1 MDVRFQAGDY
11 QQTDANDSD
20 TDGGQL
26 TVTAL
31 SQS

>member
-1 MDVRFQAGDY
+1 MDLRFQAGDY
-11 QQTDANDSD
+11 QQSDANQSS
-20 TDGGQL
+20 TEGGRL